1 MKSLSELATIYEIW
15 AETNEARAAEILASL
30 DSLSREIREQRWH
43 ADELLADA
51 TAMKIRAKELRDGG
65 MIEIIEAAT
74 FRSDRDEG
82 CDGPQATMALD
93 AVNPAVRLLDLKERR
108 PE

>member
-1 MKSLSELATIYEIW
+1 MGEPMKSLSELATIYEIW

-43 ADELLADA
+43 ADQLLADA

-65 MIEIIEAAT
+65 MIEIVE
-74 FRSDRDEG
+74 DG
-82 CDGPQATMALD
+82 CKVPQ
-93 AVNPAVRLLDLKERR
+93 
-108 PE
+108 